1 MAEQLFKFPG
11 FFDREIDLTA
21 VSSGPVGV
29 PAGIVGASEKGPAFV
44 PYTVG
49 SFNDFISKYG
59 DLNSKYAAPYAVE
72 KFLANRNALTFVR
85 VLGAGSNQTSTD
97 IENTRTTGLVV
108 NAGFKITGSKNAIGL
123 EQGYVQF
130 LLARHDVTGSEA
142 IGFPM
147 FTDNQSYT
155 MTNGSGNDS
164 VYLVRGAIFTANDTR
179 IQIMNLGEAWSANS
193 DDYATPDATLR
204 KIRIAVSTSQ
214 GATFGNGDGNLG
226 VRIFTASLD
235 PSQED
240 YFGKL
245 LNTDPEKFG
254 EQRHYLYADFAVDSE
269 VANVGTGSNDICIAS
284 GSQNTSV
291 NSGITSLKFRDM
303 FGRFDT
309 RYKNP
314 KTTSFISQPFGNVEY
329 DLFRIESLDDG
340 AYANSKFKISIVS
353 LNTSTNPQN
362 RFGTFTVLVRN
373 FADNDYQQEVLEQF
387 NNVSLDPKS
396 DNYIARVIGDTS
408 VRFNFDAVDLGD
420 RRVVVEGNYPNK
432 SNYIR
437 VVVNSEVERG
447 NVPNSALPFGFRGPE
462 FLKTNSLLSD
472 SVGAAGDIRFA
483 ATASSTADARIL
495 AAIVPP
501 LPFRFKLTRGSV
513 DTSPSFTG
521 ESGLTE
527 IADSRLC
534 WGVKFERNTEIF
546 NTNVELRQNSLVS
559 SLTKFFGVR
568 ELDALVT
575 GSNTD
580 AFNSNKFT
588 LARVA
593 LNASSYTNLTNTV
606 DNYMKDAAYIRN
618 GSPDVTNYTITDDVS
633 GNPRITF
640 ATLLNRASG
649 SIFNN
654 FSNYAQFTTILYG
667 GYDGINIL
675 DRNAVS
681 FNDRSTS
688 AESRGSIYG
697 NCAGNFVSPGFSFN
711 QNGTGIQNS
720 TVNSYRTA
728 IDIITNPMLVNT
740 NILAIPGQRDPLVSD
755 YALAANSNYGMSIY
769 TIDIP
774 NYNQNVERIWDG
786 ETVNTGTIISI
797 EQTSAQFESRNIDN
811 TLAAAYFPDI
821 VITDNNSQRKV
832 TVPASIAAMAALGYN
847 DKVAYPWYAPA
858 GFNRAAL
865 DFVSLTRTR
874 LNQSDRERVYAAR
887 INPIVKFPR
896 ENYVIFAQKTLD
908 NQRTSLDSINV
919 QRMVLDV
926 QRQVVDV
933 GNRLIFEQ
941 ITPALRQQFVKNVT
955 PILTNVQSRQGL
967 QQFKVICDETNN
979 TNLDVENNKMNAKI
993 LLVPVK
999 AVEFIAIDFVITRAG
1014 VQFV

>member
-21 VSSGPVGV
+21 VTSGPVGV

-49 SFNDFISKYG
+49 SFNDFVSKYG
-59 DLNSKYAAPYAVE
+59 DLNSKFAAPYAVE

-85 VLGAGSNQTSTD
+85 VLGAGSNQTTTD
-97 IENTRTTGLVV
+97 IENTRATGLVV

-130 LLARHDVTGSEA
+130 LTARHTLASNEATGFPVFSDNSSYLTTGSNE
-142 IGFPM
+142 
-147 FTDNQSYT
+147 
-155 MTNGSGNDS
+155 
-164 VYLVRGAIFTANDTR
+164 VYLVRAAIFTANDAR
-179 IQIMNLGEAWSANS
+179 IQVLNLGEGWSANA
-193 DDYATPDATLR
+193 DDYATPDATLK

-214 GATFGNGDGNLG
+214 GSTFGSGDGKAG
-226 VRIFTASLD
+226 VLIFTASLN
-235 PSQED
+235 PSDED
-240 YFGKL
+240 YYAKL

-254 EQRHYLYADFAVDSE
+254 ELRHLLYADFAVDAE
-269 VANVGTGSNDICIAS
+269 LAPVGTASNNVCIAS
-284 GSQNTSV
+284 GSLNTSA

-309 RYKNP
+309 RYKNS

-329 DLFRIESLDDG
+329 DLFRFESLDDG
-340 AYANSKFKISIVS
+340 AYANSKIKISIAS
-353 LNTSTNPQN
+353 LNASTNPQN
-362 RFGTFTVLVRN
+362 KFGTFSVLVRK
-373 FADNDYQQEVLEQF
+373 FDDNDFQPEVLEQF
-387 NNVSLDPKS
+387 NNVTLDPKS
-396 DNYIARVIGDTS
+396 DNYIAKIIGDTS
-408 VRFNFDAVDLGD
+408 VRFNFDAVDPSD
-420 RRVVVEGNYPNK
+420 RRVIVEGLYPNK

-447 NVPNSALPFGFRGPE
+447 NVPATALPFGFRGPE
-462 FLKTNSLLSD
+462 ILKTNSLLTDGTGS
-472 SVGAAGDIRFA
+472 SGDVRFS
-483 ATASSTADARIL
+483 ASGSGDLDPRL
-495 AAIVPP
+495 LSSIVPP
-501 LPFRFKLTRGSV
+501 MPYRFKVTRGSV
-513 DTSPSFTG
+513 DTSPAYTG
-521 ESGLTE
+521 EPGLTE
-527 IADSRLC
+527 IADSRLY
-534 WGVKFERNTEIF
+534 WGVKFERNTNPLNSNI
-546 NTNVELRQNSLVS
+546 ELRQNSLIPTF
-559 SLTKFFGVR
+559 TKFFGVK

-575 GSNTD
+575 GSYSD
-580 AFNSNKFT
+580 SFNSNKFT
-588 LARVA
+588 LARVV
-593 LNASSYTNLTNTV
+593 LSASSYTNLTNTV

-618 GSPDVTNYTITDDVS
+618 GTPDVTNYTITD
-633 GNPRITF
+633 GGAPRITF

-654 FSNYAQFTTILYG
+654 FSNYAQFTTVLYG
-667 GYDGINIL
+667 GFDGVNIL
-675 DRNAVS
+675 DKNAVA
-681 FNDRSTS
+681 FNDRATS

-697 NCAGNFVSPGFSFN
+697 NCSANFVSPGFSFN
-711 QNGTGIQNS
+711 QNGTGIQNN

-728 IDIITNPMLVNT
+728 IDVITNPMLVNS
-740 NILAIPGQRDPLVSD
+740 NILAIPGQRDPLVTD
-755 YALAANSNYGMSIY
+755 YALSSNESYGMSLY

-774 NYNQNVERIWDG
+774 NYNQNIERIWDG

-797 EQTSAQFESRNIDN
+797 EQTATQFESRNIDN

-832 TVPASIAAMAALGYN
+832 TVPASVAAVAALGYN

-865 DFVSLTRTR
+865 DFVSLTKTR
-874 LNQSDRERVYAAR
+874 LNQADRERVYAAR

-896 ENYVIFAQKTLD
+896 ESYVIFAQKTLD
-908 NQRTSLDSINV
+908 NQKTSLDSINV

-933 GNRLIFEQ
+933 ANRLIFEQ

-979 TNLDVENNKMNAKI
+979 TNLDVENNRVNAKI

-999 AVEFIAIDFVITRAG
+999 AVEFIAIDFIITRAG

>member
-21 VSSGPVGV
+21 VTSGPVGV

-49 SFNDFISKYG
+49 SFNDFVTKYG
-59 DLNSKYAAPYAVE
+59 DLNSKFAAPYAVE

-130 LLARHDVTGSEA
+130 LTARHTLATSEA
-142 IGFPM
+142 AGFPV
-147 FTDNQSYT
+147 FSDNSSYLT
-155 MTNGSGNDS
+155 TGSGNE
-164 VYLVRGAIFTANDTR
+164 VYLVRAAIFTANDAR
-179 IQIMNLGEAWSANS
+179 IQVLNLGEGWSANA
-193 DDYATPDATLR
+193 DDYATPDATLK

-214 GATFGNGDGNLG
+214 GATFASGDGKAG
-226 VRIFTASLD
+226 VMIFTASLN
-235 PSQED
+235 PSDED
-240 YFGKL
+240 YYGKL

-254 EQRHYLYADFAVDSE
+254 ELRHLLYADFAVDAE
-269 VANVGTGSNDICIAS
+269 IATVGTATNNVCIAS
-284 GSQNTSV
+284 GSLNTSV

-329 DLFRIESLDDG
+329 DLFRFESLDDG
-340 AYANSKFKISIVS
+340 AYANDKIKISIAA
-353 LNTSTNPQN
+353 LNASTNPQN
-362 RFGTFTVLVRN
+362 KFGTFSVLVRK
-373 FADNDYQQEVLEQF
+373 FDDNDFQPQILEQF
-387 NNVSLDPKS
+387 NNVTLDPKS
-396 DNYIARVIGDTS
+396 DNYIARIIGDTS
-408 VRFNFDAVDLGD
+408 VRFNFDAVDSGD
-420 RRVVVEGNYPNK
+420 RRVIVDGTYPNK

-437 VVVNSEVERG
+437 VVVNTEVERG
-447 NVPNSALPFGFRGPE
+447 NVPATALPFGFRGPE
-462 FLKTNSLLSD
+462 ILKTNSLLTD
-472 SVGAAGDIRFA
+472 GTGALGNIRLSATGSGDIDPRLL
-483 ATASSTADARIL
+483 SS
-495 AAIVPP
+495 IVPP
-501 LPFRFKLTRGSV
+501 TPFRFKVTRGSV
-513 DTSPSFTG
+513 DSAPTYTG
-521 ESGLTE
+521 EAGLVE
-527 IADSRLC
+527 IADSRLY
-534 WGVKFERNTEIF
+534 WGVKFERNTDPL
-546 NTNVELRQNSLVS
+546 NSNVELRQNALIPTLS
-559 SLTKFFGVR
+559 KFFGVK

-575 GSNTD
+575 GSYSD
-580 AFNSNKFT
+580 AFNDNKFT
-588 LARVA
+588 LAKVV
-593 LNASSYTNLTNTV
+593 LSASSYTNLTNTV
-606 DNYMKDAAYIRN
+606 DNYMKDAAYVRN
-618 GSPDVTNYTITDDVS
+618 GTPDVTNYTITD
-633 GNPRITF
+633 GGAPRITF

-654 FSNYAQFTTILYG
+654 FSNYAQFTTMLYG
-667 GYDGINIL
+667 GFDGINIL
-675 DRNAVS
+675 DKNAVS

-697 NCAGNFVSPGFSFN
+697 NCAGNFTSPGFSFN
-711 QNGTGIQNS
+711 QNGTGIQNN
-720 TVNSYRTA
+720 TVNSYRAA
-728 IDIITNPMLVNT
+728 IDVITNPMLVNS
-740 NILAIPGQRDPLVSD
+740 NILAIPGQRDPLVTD
-755 YALAANSNYGMSIY
+755 YALAANQNYGMSLY
-769 TIDIP
+769 AIDIA
-774 NYNQNVERIWDG
+774 NYNQNIERIWDG

-797 EQTSAQFESRNIDN
+797 EQTAAQFESRNIDN
-811 TLAAAYFPDI
+811 PLAAAYFPDV

-832 TVPASIAAMAALGYN
+832 TVPASVAAVAALGYN

-896 ENYVIFAQKTLD
+896 ESYVIFAQKTLD
-908 NQRTSLDSINV
+908 NQKTSLDSINV

-933 GNRLIFEQ
+933 ANRLIFEQ

-979 TNLDVENNKMNAKI
+979 TVLDVENNRVNAKI

-999 AVEFIAIDFVITRAG
+999 AVEFIAIDFIITRAG